1 MSVTI
6 REVAR
11 AASVS
16 VATVSRVLNG
26 KGPVRE
32 ETQRRIRAVVDR
44 LNYFPHGAALSLITR
59 KTNTLGVLL
68 PDVHGEFFSE
78 LIRGIDSCARER
90 GYHLLVSGSHSDR
103 AEIEAVL
110 RATRGRVDGLIVM
123 SPEVDTQTL
132 KTNPTEGVPIV
143 LVNGVGDGRLFD
155 SIHIDNYGGA
165 RAMVNHL
172 ISLGHRRIAHL
183 AGPAGNRDAS
193 ERLRGY
199 REAMRSLSGRRSR
212 ELEMAGDF
220 REEAGYQ
227 AGRRLLASKNPPT
240 AVFAANDAMA
250 IGLLASFQ
258 ESNVRVPEDV
268 AVAGFDDIPIARFAT
283 PPLSTVQVPI
293 AELGARAT
301 RLLLQAL
308 AGSGRRARR
317 HETLPTTLVVRDS
330 CGALLGEDARPG
342 EREFSLKR
350 KFTLPT
356 ERRHFP

>member
-1 MSVTI
+1 VSVTI

-16 VATVSRVLNG
+16 VATVSRALNG

-44 LNYFPHGAALSLITR
+44 LRYSPHGAALSLITR

-110 RATRGRVDGLIVM
+110 RATRGRVDGMIVM
-123 SPEVDTQTL
+123 SPEVDPHAL
-132 KTNPTEGVPIV
+132 KTNSTDGIPIV
-143 LVNGVGDGRLFD
+143 LVNGMNDRRLFD
-155 SIHIDNYGGA
+155 SIHIDNFGGA
-165 RAMVNHL
+165 RAMVDHL
-172 ISLGHRRIAHL
+172 ISFGHRRIAHL
-183 AGPAGNRDAS
+183 AGPAGNRDAT

-199 REAMRSLSGRRSR
+199 RDAMRSFGGRSSR
-212 ELEMAGDF
+212 ELELTGDF
-220 REEAGYQ
+220 REDAGYQ
-227 AGRRLLASKNPPT
+227 AGRRLLTWKDLPT

-250 IGLLASFQ
+250 IGLLACFQ
-258 ESNVRVPEDV
+258 ESGVRVPQDV
-268 AVAGFDDIPIARFAT
+268 AVAGFDDIPIARFST
-283 PPLSTVQVPI
+283 PPLSTVRVPI

-301 RLLLQAL
+301 RLLFRAL
-308 AGSGRRARR
+308 AGTARR
-317 HETLPTTLVVRDS
+317 PRRQETLSTTLVVRES
-330 CGALLGEDARPG
+330 CGAAVGRDARPEG
-342 EREFSLKR
+342 TEFPSNR
-350 KFTLPT
+350 KTTLPT
-356 ERRHFP
+356 ERRHSP